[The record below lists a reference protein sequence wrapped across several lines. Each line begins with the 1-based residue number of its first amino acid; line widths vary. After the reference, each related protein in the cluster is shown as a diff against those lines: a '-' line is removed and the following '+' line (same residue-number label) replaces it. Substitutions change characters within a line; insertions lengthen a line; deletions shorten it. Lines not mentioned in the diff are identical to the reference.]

1 MFGPGTDRLLL
12 RRDRR
17 FVLQVV
23 AGLPDAARVD
33 RFAALLDVL
42 DLPVFIDQKRG
53 ANGQALV
60 RIQDPVLHADFT
72 FEVAEQ
78 WEGDAEVFGKA
89 FVAGGGIDADADDLS
104 VVCFIMCDISLI
116 CA

>member
-1 MFGPGTDRLLL
+1 M
-12 RRDRR
+12 
-17 FVLQVV
+17 LQEV
-23 AGLPDAARVD
+23 AGLPDAARID
-33 RFAALLDVL
+33 RFGALLDVL
-42 DLPVFIDQKRG
+42 DDPVLVNQERG
-53 ANGQALV
+53 ADGQTPV
-60 RIQDPVLHADFT
+60 RIQDSVLHADFT